1 MKKIDG
7 FISIFLALIILP
19 IYSFAILTI
28 DIVKVMTAKNDT
40 RLANEVVLESTLA
53 NYDRNL
59 YDKYGVFG
67 IDKTEEYLEEYIKYM
82 ISNNVDNDKTKFY
95 NITLDNVDLTVS
107 DKSLLVNPVNLE
119 KQILDYMEFKGPYI
133 LSKGFMNLL
142 DLVKSSKNYTKVL
155 EKKMDFEEEYS
166 KLNANF
172 EDITKYFINYSQNF
186 EQINNSYSFVDKKL
200 KEIINDF
207 NKILEIKQIDVN
219 NEENEKAIVNIK
231 DKINSYNTDNQ
242 KLEKLMIQQQI
253 NINDII
259 STLEKFYS
267 QTINL
272 DRKLKEWGNAIDSL
286 ENTDIKNNFD
296 SEYKTTKS
304 KFTKENIK
312 TLLNKIKSHKNTLS
326 ENLETMKSSKTFYI
340 EYSTLN
346 KNLKFDITKMNKLP
360 SLNNFKI
367 YKYIMDQK
375 EKNKVE
381 SSEKKIAKENKKNL
395 EDLSNKFDD
404 VKSVDDFGNISDYIN
419 LSEFSKDKYFN
430 NSTNIFDYSK
440 NYKDAI
446 KQSDSI
452 IKLNETNLIDNLYIS
467 LYLIEKFNSKF
478 DNNSEFLS
486 QLEYILFGNENL
498 NKNISSVENSIF
510 SIRLLLNS
518 IYAYT
523 NSDLGREATA
533 IASAIAGWT
542 GFGVPIIRTA
552 ILGTMSISE
561 SILDVNTIN
570 KNKYLEAFKN
580 KSSWKVSIQGIPNLL
595 NKQLKEVTSD
605 TIGNIYKELENATN
619 KGVDYVNNKV
629 DEFVKQTIDGVSQ
642 TIISEFISPIQV
654 LITNHINNPI
664 TNIKD
669 SLIEIIDRLESNINN
684 YEEFNNIRNQVLSY
698 IREKIL
704 KEYESI
710 NSLNFETYFRDLT
723 TSVENIVKDYTKNI
737 SDEFKSNL
745 NKYLYDKSV
754 ESKIKI
760 NEIIDEYTK
769 NLSANN
775 NIRGSKSGISFNYKD
790 YLTLIAFFRVNVDK
804 ENILNRMATVID
816 YEMKKINPEFNIMRV
831 ITNIEFT
838 TNMEVDVSLLSKYIK
853 LKRISESIQGGF

>member
-769 NLSANN
+769 KLSANN